1 MKRKKIV
8 ILFMVAVISFSYL
21 FFYMK
26 NSRHTIE
33 TDNVYT
39 KTDIVP
45 IAAKVSG
52 YVNKVFVKDN
62 QLVKKGDILFKID
75 DEDYKVKLELEKAS
89 VDIEKAK
96 IQSLEEQIS
105 MQKSIIKQA
114 QANLQSV
121 LSSQELTDL
130 NFKRTKKLYK
140 TNAISTLAFD
150 EKQNEKTKSHFNVIA
165 NKNKIEAEKKRL
177 KVLVANKKMTMFQM
191 KKAQSKVDLAKINL
205 RDTSIVAPFDG
216 VVANRQVQVG
226 KYVKATANILSLV
239 ELNNIWL
246 IANFKETQISDL
258 QVNQEVEITI
268 DGFKD
273 VTFLGKIDSFSPGS
287 GSSFS
292 MLPPNNA
299 TGSFVR
305 VVQRVPVKIVFSN
318 TENTKKLLPGL
329 SAEVSIDLGKKL

>member
-216 VVANRQVQVG
+216 VVANRQVQAG